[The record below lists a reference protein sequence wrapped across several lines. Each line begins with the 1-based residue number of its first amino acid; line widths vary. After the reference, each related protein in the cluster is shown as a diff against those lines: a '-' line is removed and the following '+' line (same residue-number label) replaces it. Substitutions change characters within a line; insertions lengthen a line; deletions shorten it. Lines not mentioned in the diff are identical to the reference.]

1 MNRSFLVI
9 TGHYCTNDHQ
19 LKSKIFSFCSFDY
32 RHTSDQIAKIV
43 KKKLLEL
50 NILHKVNR
58 IITDGAKNLSNAI
71 ASLGLNA
78 DHIWC
83 IAHRLHLVVT
93 NGLALWPKK
102 KKAVGPLN
110 QGMKKVYIYLD
121 IVTCAAIHEQLNG
134 FHLP

>member
-1 MNRSFLVI
+1 
-9 TGHYCTNDHQ
+9 
-19 LKSKIFSFCSFDY
+19 
-32 RHTSDQIAKIV
+32 V

-102 KKAVGPLN
+102 KKAVGALN
-110 QGMKKVYIYLD
+110 QGMKKV
-121 IVTCAAIHEQLNG
+121 
-134 FHLP
+134 